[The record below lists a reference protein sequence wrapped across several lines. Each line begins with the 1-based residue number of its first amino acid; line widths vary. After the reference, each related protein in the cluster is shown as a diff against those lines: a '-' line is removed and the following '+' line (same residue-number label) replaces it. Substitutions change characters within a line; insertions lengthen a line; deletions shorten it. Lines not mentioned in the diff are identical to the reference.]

1 MLIFLLVNVG
11 CPDLF
16 LTMGVKRRPRGV
28 EHKGVWS
35 ESVMTSLKMFWW
47 PWFNN
52 DGVGG
57 SPQQKQQK
65 QKPAETSAT
74 ATLVRT
80 IARQN
85 AIVLRDRYAQQ
96 RTLATA
102 CRRKGVA
109 AEAVAADLIRA
120 EQRGF
125 RRQMNES
132 QVYMAL
138 HELRLMVWR
147 ATGTGAD
154 PGCECARQC
163 AAAAAQELRGVLR
176 YFESGAFDADSAAHL
191 AALEA
196 LSEDAGASAGARC
209 LAALQARTV
218 RGICDATRQGDKAA
232 TRRDKAIERARRAP
246 NPNGRRPGGAPAA
259 RGHHR
264 ERGPEAHGP
273 RVRPGLRRR
282 AVARDRGPPA
292 RRRRRGPREDA
303 RGHGARRVFFRDGGF
318 AATRKNMRASGGGDA
333 GDARG
338 MRGGCAGDAP
348 RNSMNSVGTERW
360 RV

>member
-232 TRRDKAIERARRAP
+232 TRRDKAIERAR
-246 NPNGRRPGGAPAA
+246 AA
-259 RGHHR
+259 LQTQT
-264 ERGPEAHGP
+264 EDDPEAHQRLEGTIESA
-273 RVRPGLRRR
+273 VQRRMDR
-282 AVARDRGPPA
+282 AFDLGYVDALWRGIEGRLPAGVA
-292 RRRRRGPREDA
+292 EA
-303 RGHGARRVFFRDGGF
+303 RGKMPADMERVAFSFGM
-318 AATRKNMRASGGGDA
+318 AAS
-333 GDARG
+333 
-338 MRGGCAGDAP
+338 P
-348 RNSMNSVGTERW
+348 PPERT
-360 RV
+360 